1 MYLIAMAANGQID
14 AATFLLLFT
23 AVGGF
28 AQWVTGILQELNN
41 LHMHSI
47 NISITRE
54 FLEYEEPFRFEDGE
68 HLEVDADKKYEKKN
82 IQRPC
87 EEP

>member
-1 MYLIAMAANGQID
+1 
-14 AATFLLLFT
+14 
-23 AVGGF
+23 
-28 AQWVTGILQELNN
+28 
-41 LHMHSI
+41 MHSI
-47 NISITRE
+47 KISITRE